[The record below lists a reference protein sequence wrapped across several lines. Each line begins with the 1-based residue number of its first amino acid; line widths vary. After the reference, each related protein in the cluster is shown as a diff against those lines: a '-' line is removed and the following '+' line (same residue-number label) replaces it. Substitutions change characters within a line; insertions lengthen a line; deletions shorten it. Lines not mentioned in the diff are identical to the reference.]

1 MKAQQP
7 SGRPTKAAAS
17 RRATDDPATRRPGT
31 APRKGPKT
39 DTQRGEDPK
48 ETVPPVT
55 GEPPQWRDPSPGW
68 RPDPR
73 RARHLTEVIDE
84 IGGDRRRPRREDVY
98 PYLLIRAVV
107 GDRGVR
113 PTWPPVPCW
122 ESPDVLLIDASY
134 TGAFDPARLV
144 VSPVAG
150 RSYRVFV
157 RIWNLGLLPAVGVLV
172 RAWAVNPGFFGTG
185 NQDDPY
191 YRQHLIGG
199 TWAELSDRTRPDS
212 VAVVEL
218 DTPWTPDAAD
228 IGHHCLLAEVG
239 SPLDPAGGFLLSNV
253 DRHVGQRNLTVL
265 TGGQSPQ
272 PLIAQLGTLVPQG
285 FALEVTH
292 AGVDA
297 LPALQALTGGRLEGR
312 KTLAVAP
319 AEELTAGLPT
329 TTGRHLLTALAL
341 DGRTAVVP
349 SAKLA
354 ELGAGK
360 RTERRGGIV
369 GLLREAGPQAWERFG
384 TVTDQPLAG
393 ALAPALATV
402 AGGRGEYTAADLSRA
417 FGGPRGALHPLRFTL
432 TDPEGHLVGGYTI
445 VVG

>member
-17 RRATDDPATRRPGT
+17 RRAADDPATRRPGT

-297 LPALQALTGGRLEGR
+297 LPALHCWQLR
-312 KTLAVAP
+312 P
-319 AEELTAGLPT
+319 DSLPFRPV
-329 TTGRHLLTALAL
+329 GLAL
-341 DGRTAVVP
+341 DPTLKRIAVLRARQLERDQAVY
-349 SAKLA
+349 
-354 ELGAGK
+354 LGQYIFADD
-360 RTERRGGIV
+360 RRPLRNQPRDQAFHPPPPAN
-369 GLLREAGPQAWERFG
+369 LLH
-384 TVTDQPLAG
+384 
-393 ALAPALATV
+393 PALQH
-402 AGGRGEYTAADLSRA
+402 RL
-417 FGGPRGALHPLRFTL
+417 
-432 TDPEGHLVGGYTI
+432 
-445 VVG
+445 